1 MNKDALR
8 QMVINQNELNKS
20 IAGDYWALGVTKEG
34 RRINWARCCAMEGCE
49 TVDSYPWKHWKSL
62 NGKIDTDNVN
72 VELSDIWHFILS
84 MVIEH
89 ELGLHLSKMNNI
101 ELKNLTGA
109 DIEKI
114 LMEDVMDSIIRT
126 LSAEEYWN
134 ALLINDLADA
144 ELAED
149 NIGDRDTDVNEF
161 PFIEAFVH
169 IASGLS
175 LKSTLRRSHES
186 RISDIKDLIYI
197 FHEICKRVNLD
208 IIEIYYAKT
217 ELNKF
222 RQLNGYKD
230 GSYIKIWNVDGVK
243 KEDNVVLLQLIA
255 SGVKVSDIIHELD
268 KIYKNQL

>member
-8 QMVINQNELNKS
+8 QMVINQYELNKS
-20 IAGDYWALGVTKEG
+20 IVGDYWALGVTKEG

-84 MVIEH
+84 LVIEN
-89 ELGLHLSKMNNI
+89 ELGIYLSKDTSVKL
-101 ELKNLTGA
+101 EHLTGS
-109 DIEKI
+109 DIEAI
-114 LMEDVMDSIIRT
+114 VMEEIMNDIVRT
-126 LSAEEYWN
+126 LAAEEYWN
-134 ALLINDLADA
+134 TLLVNDLIDA
-144 ELAED
+144 ERIED
-149 NIGDRDTDVNEF
+149 NIGDRDSKVNEF

-175 LKSTLRRSHES
+175 LKSTLRRPYES
-186 RISDIKDLIYI
+186 RASNVKDLIYI
-197 FHEICKRVNLD
+197 FHEICKKVNLD
-208 IIEIYYAKT
+208 IVEIYYAKT

-230 GSYIKIWNVDGVK
+230 GSYIKIWTVDGVK

-255 SGVKVSDIIHELD
+255 SGVKVSDILNKLD
-268 KIYKNQL
+268 EIYKSQL